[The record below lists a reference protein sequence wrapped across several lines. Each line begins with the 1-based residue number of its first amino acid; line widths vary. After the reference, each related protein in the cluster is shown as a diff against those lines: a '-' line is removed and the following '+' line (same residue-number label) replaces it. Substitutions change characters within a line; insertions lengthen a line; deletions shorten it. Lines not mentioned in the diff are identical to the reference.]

1 MKTCECALEIIDI
14 SKESHLQNA
23 SLDEE
28 DFERVAKV
36 VTELVL
42 NYLFLLQKCG
52 PEWVDDFGA
61 ATKLG
66 RTKKQQQQLAKPSQ
80 NGGTRLKN
88 WKKRSLSL
96 VGMLMRLNAM
106 KRDHLTVILLRIL
119 FNYCTTVCLKKAL
132 WQQNYHLRIWKV
144 VGSP

>member
-66 RTKKQQQQLAKPSQ
+66 RTKKQQQQQLAKPSQ

-88 WKKRSLSL
+88 
-96 VGMLMRLNAM
+96 
-106 KRDHLTVILLRIL
+106 
-119 FNYCTTVCLKKAL
+119 
-132 WQQNYHLRIWKV
+132 
-144 VGSP
+144 

>member
-66 RTKKQQQQLAKPSQ
+66 RTKKA
-80 NGGTRLKN
+80 
-88 WKKRSLSL
+88 
-96 VGMLMRLNAM
+96 
-106 KRDHLTVILLRIL
+106 
-119 FNYCTTVCLKKAL
+119 TTTTTCKTKSKWRHSVEELKKAFSL
-132 WQQNYHLRIWKV
+132 SRWNVDETECDEARSPYCNTTQNFI
-144 VGSP
+144 